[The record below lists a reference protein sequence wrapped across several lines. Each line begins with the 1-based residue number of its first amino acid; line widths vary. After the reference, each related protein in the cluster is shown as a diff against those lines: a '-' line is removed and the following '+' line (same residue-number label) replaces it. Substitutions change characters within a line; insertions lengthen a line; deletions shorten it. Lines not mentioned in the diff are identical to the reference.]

1 MNPMGECLT
10 LNDLLTDATPVWF
23 SKDGKVRSEWLSACE
38 EERKQ
43 TKSLMER
50 IIDPS
55 NLQKACKQVVQNAGS
70 GGVDKMEVGELQEW
84 LTQNWKKLAE
94 ELINGEYKPSPVKGI
109 EIPKPQG
116 GTRLLGIPTVKDRL
130 VQQAILE
137 ILTPMYDKTFS
148 DNSYGFRPKR
158 NAHQALSK
166 ACQNVK
172 DGYTI
177 IVDID
182 LAKFFDEVNHHRLM
196 WMLGTRIGDTRV
208 LRLIKSF
215 LKTGILL
222 EGMESQRIKGTPQG
236 SPLSPLLSNIVLDEL
251 DQELQRRGHRFVRYA
266 DDLQIFVKTK
276 ESALRVQASI
286 TTFIESRMKLKV
298 NHAKS
303 AIRQCYDCNFLG
315 HSLLKGGKLGL
326 GKKSEQR
333 LKDKIREVTKRNKGE
348 SFESIIL
355 KLQPILRGWLQYYK
369 YANMSKKL
377 RAIESWLR
385 RKLRCYRLKQCK
397 RVIGIVRFLRSLK
410 VEKKLSWK
418 TALSGKGWWRI
429 SNSPAL
435 NIGMNNTWFKNHG
448 LYGLIE
454 NYKKLHSNPI

>member
-10 LNDLLTDATPVWF
+10 LNDLLSDATPVWF
-23 SKDGKVRSEWLSACE
+23 SKDGKVRPEWLTACE

-43 TKSLMER
+43 TKNLMER

-84 LTQNWKKLAE
+84 LTKNWKKLAE
-94 ELINGEYKPSPVKGI
+94 ELSKGEYKPSPVKGI

-158 NAHQALSK
+158 NAHQALAK

-172 DGYTI
+172 DGNTI

-208 LRLIKSF
+208 LRLINSF
-215 LKTGILL
+215 LKTGIFL

-276 ESALRVQASI
+276 ESA
-286 TTFIESRMKLKV
+286 SRQG
-298 NHAKS
+298 
-303 AIRQCYDCNFLG
+303 IR
-315 HSLLKGGKLGL
+315 
-326 GKKSEQR
+326 
-333 LKDKIREVTKRNKGE
+333 I
-348 SFESIIL
+348 
-355 KLQPILRGWLQYYK
+355 
-369 YANMSKKL
+369 
-377 RAIESWLR
+377 
-385 RKLRCYRLKQCK
+385 
-397 RVIGIVRFLRSLK
+397 
-410 VEKKLSWK
+410 
-418 TALSGKGWWRI
+418 
-429 SNSPAL
+429 
-435 NIGMNNTWFKNHG
+435 
-448 LYGLIE
+448 
-454 NYKKLHSNPI
+454 

>member
-1 MNPMGECLT
+1 M
-10 LNDLLTDATPVWF
+10 
-23 SKDGKVRSEWLSACE
+23 
-38 EERKQ
+38 
-43 TKSLMER
+43 
-50 IIDPS
+50 
-55 NLQKACKQVVQNAGS
+55 
-70 GGVDKMEVGELQEW
+70 
-84 LTQNWKKLAE
+84 
-94 ELINGEYKPSPVKGI
+94 KGI
-109 EIPKPQG
+109 EIPIPQG

-137 ILTPMYDKTFS
+137 ILTLKYDKTFS

-182 LAKFFDEVNHHRLM
+182 LVKFFDEVNHHRLM
-196 WMLGTRIGDTRV
+196 WMLGTRIGDKRV
-208 LRLIKSF
+208 LRLINSF
-215 LKTGILL
+215 LKAGIFL

-276 ESALRVQASI
+276 ESALRVQGSI
-286 TTFIESRMKLKV
+286 TTFIETRMKLKV
-298 NHAKS
+298 NDAKS
-303 AIRQCYDCNFLG
+303 AVRKCEECNFLW

-326 GKKSEQR
+326 GKQSEQR
-333 LKDKIREVTKRNKGE
+333 LKGKIREVTKRNRGE

-377 RAIESWLR
+377 QTIESWLR

-397 RVIGIVRFLRSLK
+397 RVIGIVRFLTSLK

-429 SNSPAL
+429 SKSPAL
-435 NIGMNNTWFKNHG
+435 SIGMNNTWFKNHG
-448 LYGLIE
+448 LFGLTE